1 MSFISVPHDFDPKT
15 GDCRGYQI
23 AKQVDGEI
31 TPIGFL
37 RGGADLPCDL
47 RKLTENFVAI
57 LNNHELIYKDAHQ
70 HDMFYERHAGG
81 INFRFKKPQD
91 TGVSEIGAMFTVLPG
106 VELEFDD
113 NKN

>member
-15 GDCRGYQI
+15 AECRGYRI
-23 AKQVDGEI
+23 EKQEGGEI
-31 TPIGFL
+31 TPVGFL

-47 RKLTENFVAI
+47 RKLTENFIAI
-57 LNNHELIYKDAHQ
+57 LNGNALIYRDAYQ

-81 INFRFKKPQD
+81 LNFRFKKPD
-91 TGVSEIGAMFTVLPG
+91 EAGVSQVGAMFTLLPG

-113 NKN
+113 NEN